1 MPTRRIHS
9 SLLATLALAVG
20 ASAGPS
26 RAEEGMP
33 PQMGPAV
40 PAPGALPPGPRR
52 APTRS
57 PFTLGVA
64 ATLFFP
70 SAGVDLSWQ
79 PHQRLALG
87 LQATTLVI
95 HLDLSLRARLYL
107 APGARGGGPYLGAN
121 GHLWW
126 SPLVLTG
133 LAPAV
138 TGELGWEWRGPT
150 GVLVGVGAGAGVIRT
165 PPGSGS
171 AGNPERW
178 EWIPLLDVRVAT
190 PI

>member
-1 MPTRRIHS
+1 MWSGSRRRW
-9 SLLATLALAVG
+9 LRAVVALAVAAAATSARAAPDA
-20 ASAGPS
+20 ASSP
-26 RAEEGMP
+26 
-33 PQMGPAV
+33 
-40 PAPGALPPGPRR
+40 
-52 APTRS
+52 RS

-87 LQATTLVI
+87 LQATTLVV
-95 HLDLSLRARLYL
+95 HLDLSLRGRLYL
-107 APGARGGGPYLGAN
+107 APGPRGGGPYLGAN

-126 SPLVLTG
+126 SPLVLSG